1 MARERKLGD
10 FVYNY
15 ILDHLKTVHELA
27 NSPNIVKYELPHYK
41 NISEMIR
48 GVLED
53 PIFFDVE
60 EYSNGKKP
68 KEGQMEISK
77 GTIRSAINRLIDDK
91 KIANVDG
98 YFEYIPNIDSEFNI
112 PPLLNI
118 APQTQITI
126 NIPESY
132 IVLSVCNGLATGVA
146 EYLSA
151 QFYRGDIIFIPIG
164 NHIICIGT
172 LPQSVIEQK
181 GKKETHPES
190 NCTNDLLNRILSV
203 LHTFDIQ
210 YPQFSYGSQYE
221 TAYTSSR
228 NPEINAQIREMAY
241 DREKKR
247 FSFHRYIMLMK
258 MYKAHPWLEEYET
271 LSSIFGPLT
280 ADHDG
285 ISDEEYDVMD
295 SAIMDCVDDE
305 FLEYE

>member
-53 PIFFDVE
+53 PIFFDVD

-68 KEGQMEISK
+68 AEGQREISK

-91 KIANVDG
+91 KITNVDG

-112 PPLLNI
+112 PPLLDI

-132 IVLSVCNGLATGVA
+132 IVLSVSNGLATGVA

-151 QFYRGDIIFIPIG
+151 QFYKGDIIFIPNG
-164 NHIICIGT
+164 SHIICIGT
-172 LPQSVIEQK
+172 LPQSVIEK
-181 GKKETHPES
+181 GKKETRPEP
-190 NCTNDLLNRILSV
+190 THANDLLNRILSV

-241 DREKKR
+241 NHEKKR
-247 FSFHRYIMLMK
+247 FSYHRYIMLMK
-258 MYKAHPWLEEYET
+258 MFKSIPWLEEYKT

-280 ADHDG
+280 DEHDG
-285 ISDEEYDVMD
+285 IIDEERDVMD
-295 SAIMDCVDDE
+295 SPIMDCVDDE
-305 FLEYE
+305 FFEYE